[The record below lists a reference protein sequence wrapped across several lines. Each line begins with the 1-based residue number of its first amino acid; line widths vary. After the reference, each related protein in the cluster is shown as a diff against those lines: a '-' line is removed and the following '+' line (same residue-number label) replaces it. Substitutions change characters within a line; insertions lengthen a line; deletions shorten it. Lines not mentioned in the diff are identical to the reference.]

1 MFSSILSAAVRGMET
16 FPVSVEA
23 DISDGMPVFEM
34 VGCLGSEVR
43 EARERVRSALK
54 NEGISL
60 PPKRITINLT
70 PGDRKKG
77 GAAFDLPIALAVL
90 CAMGRLT
97 APADCLVLGELS
109 LNGGV
114 NPVRGV
120 LPTVIMAE
128 KMGIKRCLVPKENQ
142 REGSVIRRV
151 EVIGISSLA
160 EAMAYLR
167 GKLAL
172 QPVKVSFRKLFS
184 GQEALSGEDFADIG
198 GQLAARRGVEVAA
211 AGRHHLLLMGPPGA
225 GKTMLARRIPS
236 ILPEISLE
244 ESLEVSGIYSVSG
257 LLSQERPMIIRR
269 PFVSPHHTVSAV
281 ALAGGGKIPHPG
293 LISLSHKGILFL
305 DELPEFSRESLEV
318 LRQPLEER
326 RVHISR
332 LSGSFRFPA
341 DFMLCASMNPCPCG
355 YYPDFSRCRCTA
367 PEITR
372 YLHKLSGPLMDRI
385 DICLQVGRVPY
396 EALSGGCRGESSAV
410 MRERVAEAVK
420 RQQRRFRGSRYRFN
434 GEVAPG
440 DLQRYCPMDKEAAG
454 LLSQVYRSQ
463 ALSVRAYHKLIRVA
477 RTVADL
483 DGSENIRA
491 MHISEA
497 AAYRLPERS
506 AQEGGGG
513 YGN

>member
-60 PPKRITINLT
+60 PPKRITINLS

-167 GKLAL
+167 GELAL

-257 LLSQERPMIIRR
+257 LQI
-269 PFVSPHHTVSAV
+269 
-281 ALAGGGKIPHPG
+281 
-293 LISLSHKGILFL
+293 
-305 DELPEFSRESLEV
+305 
-318 LRQPLEER
+318 
-326 RVHISR
+326 
-332 LSGSFRFPA
+332 
-341 DFMLCASMNPCPCG
+341 
-355 YYPDFSRCRCTA
+355 
-367 PEITR
+367 
-372 YLHKLSGPLMDRI
+372 
-385 DICLQVGRVPY
+385 GRAHV
-396 EALSGGCRGESSAV
+396 
-410 MRERVAEAVK
+410 
-420 RQQRRFRGSRYRFN
+420 
-434 GEVAPG
+434 
-440 DLQRYCPMDKEAAG
+440 
-454 LLSQVYRSQ
+454 
-463 ALSVRAYHKLIRVA
+463 
-477 RTVADL
+477 
-483 DGSENIRA
+483 
-491 MHISEA
+491 
-497 AAYRLPERS
+497 
-506 AQEGGGG
+506 
-513 YGN
+513 